1 LKVEEQ
7 PEELQQQLE
16 KIVLEANDA
25 RDVMH
30 KKTAECT
37 TILKEVNDW
46 MGVINRRNQALEDL
60 QKKSKPSTKKLPK
73 HRILWNNKNNLMKPI

>member
-30 KKTAECT
+30 KKTIECT

-46 MGVINRRNQALEDL
+46 MGVIIDA
-60 QKKSKPSTKKLPK
+60 TK
-73 HRILWNNKNNLMKPI
+73 H